1 MSDWTT
7 TFVSID
13 ATLRD
18 VLERIEAG
26 TLQIALVVDDAS
38 QRLLGVIT
46 DGDVRRALLRGAT
59 LETPANSIMTRDPVT
74 ASPDMKLS
82 AIEQLMFDHQL
93 QQVPVVD
100 ERGAIVSLALHGK
113 LLPRERRETEVF
125 LMVGGL
131 GSRLGTLTKRIPKP
145 MLRVGDKPI
154 LEIIID
160 SLLAQGFYRFRMAV
174 NHRAETIERY
184 FGNGHRWGAE
194 IRYLRE
200 SKKLGTCGAL
210 SLADERPE
218 APFLVMN
225 GDILT
230 KVRFDAMLECHREHG
245 GAATMA
251 VREYAVQIPFGVTR
265 LDQHKVAALV
275 EKPTEHYFVNGG
287 IYVLDPACIDLIPH
301 DTYLDMP
308 TLLNVVLE
316 RDMGVYS
323 YPIDGYWL
331 DVGRADD
338 LQQAHVDYEEQW
350 LDDEALA

>member
-1 MSDWTT
+1 MSDWTK
-7 TFVSID
+7 TFVPLD

-18 VLERIEAG
+18 VLATIDAA
-26 TLQIALVVDDAS
+26 TLQIAIVVDDA
-38 QRLLGVIT
+38 QCLLGVIT

-59 LETPANSIMTRDPVT
+59 LEMPARAIMTRNPVT
-74 ASPDMKLS
+74 ASPDMKQS
-82 AIEQLMFDHQL
+82 AIERRMYEHDL

-100 ERGAIVSLALHGK
+100 EDGVIVGLALHGR
-113 LLPRERRETEVF
+113 LLPRERRDTEVF

-131 GSRLGTLTKRIPKP
+131 GSRLGTLTRRIPKP

-160 SLLAQGFYRFRMAV
+160 GLIAQGFHRFRLAV
-174 NHRAETIERY
+174 NHRAELIERY
-184 FGNGHRWGAE
+184 FGNGNRWGAE
-194 IRYLRE
+194 IHYLRE

-210 SLADERPE
+210 SLAHDRPE
-218 APFLVMN
+218 EPFLVMN

-230 KVRFDAMLECHREHG
+230 KVRFHELLDFHKSHG

-265 LDQHKVAALV
+265 LEERRVTSLV
-275 EKPTEHYFVNGG
+275 EKPTERFRVNGG
-287 IYVLDPACIDLIPH
+287 IYVLDPMCIDLIPC

-308 TLLNVVLE
+308 SLLNAVME
-316 RDMGVYS
+316 QGMGVYG

-331 DVGRADD
+331 DVGRTDD
-338 LQQAHVDYEEQW
+338 LQQAHADYEEQW
-350 LDDEALA
+350 LDDDGPA